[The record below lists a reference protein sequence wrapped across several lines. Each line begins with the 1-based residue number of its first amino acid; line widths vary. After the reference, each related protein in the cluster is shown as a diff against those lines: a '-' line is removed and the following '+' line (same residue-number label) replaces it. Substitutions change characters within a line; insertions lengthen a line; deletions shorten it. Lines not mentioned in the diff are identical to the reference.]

1 MSVIWWL
8 EEKSKARYN
17 SKLLTLVINASISV
31 SLLEKKGL
39 GMC

>member
-8 EEKSKARYN
+8 EEKSKA
-17 SKLLTLVINASISV
+17 KLLTLVINASISV